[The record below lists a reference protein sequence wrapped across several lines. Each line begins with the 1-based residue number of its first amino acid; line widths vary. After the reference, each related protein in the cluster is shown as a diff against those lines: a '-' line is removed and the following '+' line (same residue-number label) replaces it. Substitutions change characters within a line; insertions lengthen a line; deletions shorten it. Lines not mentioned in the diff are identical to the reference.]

1 MGVQGSDISVR
12 IKKQSGLGSPAS
24 GAGATLLRVL
34 PSQGL
39 QRQAATIERGI
50 LDRSGMGA
58 RARQG
63 SISATAPYET
73 ELEPGN
79 LDLIFAAVL
88 GCVVTAPITIANT
101 DVTDI
106 TISGTGTVGT
116 TTSGN
121 LITLGLRAGMLVK
134 FTGLSVAGNNGIWV
148 PVLAVTAT
156 TIAFASGFL
165 ADNALDNA
173 FSMVTAKCYQ
183 TPTPRLKEYF
193 TVEQYNEALDTSK
206 LGTDMRATNLQISVA
221 ANQVV
226 RVGFGFTG
234 RDLQPVASGSSPVF
248 TSPTTPE
255 GEALVLLDGMLLRDG
270 VEAADL
276 TSVTLGLAAQANL
289 TPLATSRTAADVG
302 LGKFVF
308 SGAISGLKTDDDQF
322 QASIDE
328 DQVSLM
334 LVLAERSALH
344 GTTGDIVSI
353 YAGNASYAQSV
364 DPIVD
369 GDVIE
374 NTTLY
379 GGKDTRGGGYAATT
393 FLISTT
399 AA

>member
-12 IKKQSGLGSPAS
+12 IKKQAGLGSPAS
-24 GAGATLLRVL
+24 GAGATLIRVL

-39 QRQAATIERGI
+39 QRTAATIERGI
-50 LDRSGMGA
+50 LDRSGMRS

-73 ELEPGN
+73 ELEPEN
-79 LDLIFAAVL
+79 LDLVFAGVL
-88 GCVVTAPITIANT
+88 GCLVTAPITIGNA
-101 DVTDI
+101 DVGSI
-106 TISGTGTVGT
+106 TITGTGTVGT
-116 TTSGN
+116 TASGS

-134 FTGLSVAGNNGIWV
+134 FTNLSVAGNNGIWV

-156 TIAFASGFL
+156 TIAFAPGYL

-206 LGTDMRATNLQISVA
+206 LGTDMRFTNLQLSIA

-226 RVGFGFTG
+226 RVGFGLTG
-234 RDLQPVASGSSPVF
+234 RDLQPVASGSAPVF
-248 TSPTTPE
+248 TAPDAPE
-255 GEALVLLDGMLLRDG
+255 GNALVLLDGALYRDG

-276 TSVTLGLAAQANL
+276 TSVTLGLASQANL

-302 LGKFVF
+302 LSQFAF
-308 SGAISGLKTDDDQF
+308 SGAISGLKTDDVQF

-334 LVLAERSALH
+334 LVLAERGALNA
-344 GTTGDIVSI
+344 TTGELVSI
-353 YAGNASYAQSV
+353 YAGDASYSQSV

-379 GGKDTRGGGYAATT
+379 GGKDTRGGGYSATT

-399 AA
+399 AT